1 MILVF
6 FVEKTDGKT
15 DGKKCMVQNYY
26 YLNEGM
32 IRNTYPLPLISD
44 IVKNIGIKKVFMKID
59 LQWRYNNVWIKE
71 EDEWKV
77 AFTMLEELFELMI
90 MFFGFTNF
98 PTTFQTIINEILR
111 DLINTGKV
119 VSFIN
124 NIIVGIE
131 EEEEHDEI
139 VEEVIKR
146 LA

>member
-1 MILVF
+1 MVLVF

-15 DGKKCMVQNYY
+15 NGKKCMVQDHH

-32 IRNTYPLPLISD
+32 IRNNYPLPLISD
-44 IVKNIGIKKVFMKID
+44 IVMNIGIKKIFMKID

-71 EDEWKV
+71 KDEWKV
-77 AFTMLEELFELMI
+77 AFTMLEESFELMI
-90 MFFGFTNF
+90 MFFGFKNS

-119 VSFIN
+119 VSFIDD
-124 NIIVGIE
+124 IIVGIE
-131 EEEEHDEI
+131 KEEEHDEI

>member
-1 MILVF
+1 
-6 FVEKTDGKT
+6 
-15 DGKKCMVQNYY
+15 
-26 YLNEGM
+26 
-32 IRNTYPLPLISD
+32 
-44 IVKNIGIKKVFMKID
+44 
-59 LQWRYNNVWIKE
+59 
-71 EDEWKV
+71 
-77 AFTMLEELFELMI
+77 MLEELFELMI